1 VAGRLSAGENNCSSG
16 RIHYTSGGRPRSVT
30 AVFAPRY
37 RCIEGFSTGRKSRLD
52 PATVLVC
59 FGNGRGR
66 RGCALPFAVHRG
78 IALRDGVGGS
88 RFQYRGLAAS

>member
-16 RIHYTSGGRPRSVT
+16 RMHYTSGGRPRSVT

-66 RGCALPFAVHRG
+66 RGWRCLSLFIEELRFAM
-78 IALRDGVGGS
+78 ASVGAG
-88 RFQYRGLAAS
+88 FNTGD